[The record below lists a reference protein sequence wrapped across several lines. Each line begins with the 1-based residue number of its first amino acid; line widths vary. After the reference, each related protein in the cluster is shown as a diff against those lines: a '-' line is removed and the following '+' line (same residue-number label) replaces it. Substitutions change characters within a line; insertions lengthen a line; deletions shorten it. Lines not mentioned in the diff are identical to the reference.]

1 MNQVALE
8 IVKILKNSKALLART
23 QIEKGVERASRRT
36 VQNELKKLSELRRI
50 RVAGQASST
59 AYEISNEYSY
69 FKNRLFIY
77 QNQILIGYF
86 GYDYENYYFV
96 YDTDF
101 LLSGRYGVK
110 FEMPID
116 FKIYTSKSCFVDF
129 EESLPE
135 GIDKKILIDKAG
147 NATEF
152 FLLLHNDYSK
162 NDLVFS
168 ASALEFNREIK
179 PQSYLSQKDKI
190 LGVNTFPNIL
200 KYDVDIDDVSLFP
213 GKFMSD
219 SEEIKHIR
227 TMSLS
232 GYQHKLQ
239 VIVENNAI
247 KVASDKDN
255 ATFFIKPYDTFK
267 ADENSDYYFPHI
279 AINEHLHM
287 SFAKNELGFDVPM
300 SGVFKR
306 DQDKEYHYFIKYFDR
321 IGAYKFQRKEFSTF
335 MGLSSESKYKAS
347 SEKLFDA
354 AARILPSSDD
364 RLRMIE
370 YYFYS
375 FLIRH
380 EDMHTKNISV
390 IYDNGKILLAPLY
403 DIACTG
409 FYKGIKNYE
418 SHLSINGKQTN
429 IRYSDFIEIVKRA
442 NVDRAKFNESAKNIV
457 EIYIKK
463 MPKYIKKLEKLDR
476 LDFYKKDRVNAED
489 KRVKIKSKTTLA
501 EVMME
506 HFEQRCE
513 TLKRNGWFEKWG
525 IKI

>member
-168 ASALEFNREIK
+168 ASALEFSREIK
-179 PQSYLSQKDKI
+179 PQSYLSQKTKI
-190 LGVNTFPNIL
+190 LGANTFPNIL
-200 KYDVDIDDVSLFP
+200 KYDVNIDDVSLFP

-219 SEEIKHIR
+219 SEEIRHVR

-255 ATFFIKPYDTFK
+255 ATFFIKPYDTLK
-267 ADENSDYYFPHI
+267 ADENSDYYFPHM

-306 DQDKEYHYFIKYFDR
+306 D
-321 IGAYKFQRKEFSTF
+321 
-335 MGLSSESKYKAS
+335 
-347 SEKLFDA
+347 
-354 AARILPSSDD
+354 
-364 RLRMIE
+364 
-370 YYFYS
+370 
-375 FLIRH
+375 
-380 EDMHTKNISV
+380 
-390 IYDNGKILLAPLY
+390 
-403 DIACTG
+403 
-409 FYKGIKNYE
+409 
-418 SHLSINGKQTN
+418 
-429 IRYSDFIEIVKRA
+429 
-442 NVDRAKFNESAKNIV
+442 
-457 EIYIKK
+457 
-463 MPKYIKKLEKLDR
+463 
-476 LDFYKKDRVNAED
+476 
-489 KRVKIKSKTTLA
+489 
-501 EVMME
+501 
-506 HFEQRCE
+506 
-513 TLKRNGWFEKWG
+513 
-525 IKI
+525 

>member
-1 MNQVALE
+1 M
-8 IVKILKNSKALLART
+8 
-23 QIEKGVERASRRT
+23 
-36 VQNELKKLSELRRI
+36 
-50 RVAGQASST
+50 
-59 AYEISNEYSY
+59 
-69 FKNRLFIY
+69 
-77 QNQILIGYF
+77 
-86 GYDYENYYFV
+86 
-96 YDTDF
+96 
-101 LLSGRYGVK
+101 
-110 FEMPID
+110 
-116 FKIYTSKSCFVDF
+116 
-129 EESLPE
+129 
-135 GIDKKILIDKAG
+135 
-147 NATEF
+147 
-152 FLLLHNDYSK
+152 LHNDYSK

-168 ASALEFNREIK
+168 ASAIEFNREIK
-179 PQSYLSQKDKI
+179 PQSYLSQKAKI
-190 LGVNTFPNIL
+190 LGANTFPNIL

-213 GKFMSD
+213 GKFMSN
-219 SEEIKHIR
+219 SEDIKHVR

-239 VIVENNAI
+239 VVVENNTI
-247 KVASDKDN
+247 KIASDKDN
-255 ATFFIKPYDTFK
+255 ATFFIKPYDTLK

-321 IGAYKFQRKEFSTF
+321 IRAYKFQRKEFSTF
-335 MGLSSESKYKAS
+335 MGLNSEDKYKAS
-347 SEKLFDA
+347 SEKLFDVA
-354 AARILPSSDD
+354 AKILPSSED

-370 YYFYS
+370 YFFYS

-409 FYKGIKNYE
+409 FYEGIKNYE

-442 NVDRAKFNESAKNIV
+442 KVDRAMFNESAKNIV
-457 EIYIKK
+457 EVYIKK
-463 MPKYIKKLEKLDR
+463 MPKYIKKLEKLDG
-476 LDFYKKDRVNAED
+476 LDFYKKDRANAED

-513 TLKRNGWFEKWG
+513 TLKRNGWFEKLG

>member
-1 MNQVALE
+1 MNQVSLE
-8 IVKILKNSKALLART
+8 IVRILKNSNTLLTRL
-23 QIEKGVERASRRT
+23 QIEKNIQRVSKRT
-36 VQNELKKLSELRRI
+36 IQNELKKLSELKRI
-50 RVAGQASST
+50 RVVGQASST
-59 AYEISNEYSY
+59 AYEISDEYSN
-69 FKNRLFIY
+69 FDHRLFIY
-77 QNQILIGYF
+77 QNQILIGYL
-86 GYDYENYYFV
+86 GYDYENYYFA

-101 LLSGRYGVK
+101 LLGGRYGVK
-110 FEMPID
+110 FEMPIN

-135 GIDKKILIDKAG
+135 GIDRKILIDKAS

-168 ASALEFNREIK
+168 PSALEFGREVK
-179 PQSYLSQKDKI
+179 SQSYLSGKDKI
-190 LGVNTFPNIL
+190 LGTNTFPNIL

-213 GKFMSD
+213 SKFMSN
-219 SEEIKHIR
+219 SEEIKHVR

-239 VIVENNAI
+239 VVI
-247 KVASDKDN
+247 KDN
-255 ATFFIKPYDTFK
+255 TIRVAKNEDNAKFFIKPYDTLK
-267 ADENSDYYFPHI
+267 ADENSEYYFPHI

-306 DQDKEYHYFIKYFDR
+306 EQDKEYHYFIKYFDR

-347 SEKLFDA
+347 SEKLFDMA
-354 AARILPSSDD
+354 AKILPNSDD

-409 FYKGIKNYE
+409 FYEGIKNYE

-429 IRYSDFIEIVKRA
+429 IRYNDFIEIVKRA
-442 NVDRAKFNESAKNIV
+442 KVDRVKFNKSAKNIA

-463 MPKYIKKLEKLDR
+463 MPKYIKKLEKLDG
-476 LDFYKKDRVNAED
+476 LDFYKKDRANAED
-489 KRVKIKSKTTLA
+489 KRINIKAKTTLSK
-501 EVMME
+501 VMMR

-513 TLKRNGWFEKWG
+513 TLKRNGWFEKLG
-525 IKI
+525 IDD